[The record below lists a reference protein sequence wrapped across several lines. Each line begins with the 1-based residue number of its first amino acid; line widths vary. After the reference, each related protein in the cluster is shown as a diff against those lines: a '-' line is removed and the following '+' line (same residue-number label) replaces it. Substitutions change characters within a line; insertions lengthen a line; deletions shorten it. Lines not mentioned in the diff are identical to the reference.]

1 MFRNSAKVGN
11 TWMYLIVKLFLE
23 TERRWLRWA
32 TSTSWALRRRSYDLS
47 KWRSFWVKTNSI
59 AEAANNSAE
68 EKSRSRSTSKFIFF
82 SFFCEKTSFLR
93 DVVSWLHGKIFQTF
107 FMAPKFLQYVHG
119 FKTSPKFFYTC
130 TMVNGNEIIAQ
141 NFSKRPKCKLQL

>member
-1 MFRNSAKVGN
+1 MKVLPNARNLNQIVRLKWQSVMPTWCLENSAKVGN
-11 TWMYLIVKLFLE
+11 TTMYLIVKLFLE

-68 EKSRSRSTSKFIFF
+68 EKSRSRSTSKFSLFF
-82 SFFCEKTSFLR
+82 LFLFFFFFFFFFCEKTF
-93 DVVSWLHGKIFQTF
+93 
-107 FMAPKFLQYVHG
+107 
-119 FKTSPKFFYTC
+119 
-130 TMVNGNEIIAQ
+130 
-141 NFSKRPKCKLQL
+141 FSKRRSFMITW